1 MRALAHLA
9 LSVGLLLACASV
21 QAQQAP
27 ASPGDTDPVKM
38 VKMKGRPQ
46 ALPAYQAIDEALIR
60 KR

>member
-21 QAQQAP
+21 QAQQVP
-27 ASPGDTDPVKM
+27 ASPVDTDPVKM
-38 VKMKGRPQ
+38 GWMQGSPPPPDKP
-46 ALPAYQAIDEALIR
+46 